1 MVEPLIDSNLWKAS
15 FTLGDWN
22 TRASVRTSDYQYKL
36 PPDLEKQLESRDWFP
51 PALLPYLKHPEV
63 KLADKAITKR
73 LCANHLVNFLNYTT
87 LLEHQIVNRSVELII
102 HDELEFT
109 IPSRMK
115 TAALQL
121 YTDEGYHA
129 LFSYQL
135 AEQVSKFYDM
145 ATQSTIHRRITKL
158 NQLIHTTPD
167 KQKSITWLLIGFVS
181 ETIIAKD
188 LRDVYQKNLVCCVQE
203 MLKDH
208 LADEARHSRYFSEV
222 FHYLW
227 IQMSDEQRILSAKQL
242 LDIILIFFETDKKWL
257 ELSLRSVQLSETT
270 VDQVVTMMA
279 DPHAHILR
287 AREGASTTFQALKKA
302 GFFKRTDIRQLFSNV
317 GLIDE

>member
-1 MVEPLIDSNLWKAS
+1 MVEPLIDSGLWKTS

-22 TRASVRTSDYQYKL
+22 IRASVRTSDYQYKL

-51 PALLPYLKHPEV
+51 PALLPYLRHAEV
-63 KLADKAITKR
+63 RLADKAITKR

-87 LLEHQIVNRSVELII
+87 LLEHRIVNRSVEII
-102 HDELEFT
+102 VHDELEFA
-109 IPSRMK
+109 IPPRMK

-135 AEQVSKFYDM
+135 AEQISEFYGM
-145 ATQSTIHRRITKL
+145 ATQSTMHRRIIKL
-158 NQLIHTTPD
+158 NKLIDTTPD
-167 KQKSITWLLIGFVS
+167 KQKSITWLLVGFVS

-188 LRDVYQKNLVCCVQE
+188 LRDVYQKTLVCSVQE
-203 MLKDH
+203 MLRDH

-227 IQMSDEQRILSAKQL
+227 LQMSDEQRLSSARQL
-242 LDIILIFFETDKKWL
+242 LDIILIFFETDQKWL
-257 ELSLRSVQLSETT
+257 ELSLRSVQLSETA
-270 VDQVVTMMA
+270 VEQILTMMA

-287 AREGASTTFQALKKA
+287 AREGAIPTFQALKKA
-302 GFFKRTDIRQLFSNV
+302 GFFKRPEIRQLFSKM
-317 GLIDE
+317 GLIDG

>member
-1 MVEPLIDSNLWKAS
+1 MVEPLIDSGLWKNS

-22 TRASVRTSDYQYKL
+22 TRASVRASDYQYKL

-51 PALLPYLKHPEV
+51 PALLPYLRHPEV
-63 KLADKAITKR
+63 RLADKAITKR

-87 LLEHQIVNRSVELII
+87 LLEHRIVNRSVEII
-102 HDELEFT
+102 VHDELEFA

-135 AEQVSKFYDM
+135 AEQISEFYG
-145 ATQSTIHRRITKL
+145 TTTPSTMHRRIIKL
-158 NQLIHTTPD
+158 NQLIDTTPD
-167 KQKSITWLLIGFVS
+167 EQKSITWLLVGFVS

-188 LRDVYQKNLVCCVQE
+188 LRDVYQKTLVCCVQA
-203 MLKDH
+203 MLKEH

-227 IQMSDEQRILSAKQL
+227 LQMSDEQRISSGRQL
-242 LDIILIFFETDKKWL
+242 LDIILIFFETDQKWL
-257 ELSLRSVQLSETT
+257 EWSLRSVQLSETA
-270 VDQVVTMMA
+270 VKQILTMMA
-279 DPHAHILR
+279 DPQAHILR
-287 AREGASTTFQALKKA
+287 AREGASPTFQALKKA
-302 GFFKRTDIRQLFSNV
+302 GFFKRPKIRQLFSNMA
-317 GLIDE
+317 LIDE